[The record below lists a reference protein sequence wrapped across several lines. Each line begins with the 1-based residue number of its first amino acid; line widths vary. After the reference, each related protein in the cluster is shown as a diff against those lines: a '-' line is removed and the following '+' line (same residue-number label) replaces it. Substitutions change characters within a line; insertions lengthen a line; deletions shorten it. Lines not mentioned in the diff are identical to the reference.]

1 LRGLHVFRQ
10 LRLDLRCGLVQQL
23 QTPRQQLQAL
33 RGGLSRRVAQPTP
46 LRRWLAP
53 AARRRHAAARR
64 RRRVLKRAP
73 APDGGNV
80 RGGRLSPRAGQPLGR
95 LCRRALL

>member
-1 LRGLHVFRQ
+1 MLRQ

-23 QTPRQQLQAL
+23 QTLRQQLQTL
-33 RGGLSRRVAQPTP
+33 CGGLSRRAAQPTP
-46 LRRWLAP
+46 LRCWLAWLAP

-64 RRRVLKRAP
+64 RRRVLARAP
-73 APDGGNV
+73 TPDGGGV
-80 RGGRLSPRAGQPLGR
+80 RGGGVSPRAGQPLGR